1 MGCLHADES
10 CRTAPPPTD
19 VRHLA
24 VGVTHLQHRSAA
36 LLKKASLTGDATAFN
51 AHSIKIIIVI
61 E

>member
-1 MGCLHADES
+1 MPMNLAGRH
-10 CRTAPPPTD
+10 PPPTD

-36 LLKKASLTGDATAFN
+36 LHKKAPLTGDATAFN
-51 AHSIKIIIVI
+51 AHSIKLIIVI

>member
-1 MGCLHADES
+1 MDCLHADES
-10 CRTAPPPTD
+10 CRTPPPPTD

-51 AHSIKIIIVI
+51 AHSIKLIIVI